1 MCIGEARA
9 TAISPVRA
17 AIDNGVVYTFHQD
30 TPVILPNMLETLWC
44 AVNRIS
50 KGGYVMGEAQRV
62 SPLEAL
68 KGVTLYAAYQYFEE
82 NEKGSIRP
90 GKRADFVLLDRDP
103 LQVDPME
110 LRDLRVLATIRGGT
124 VVYEGK

>member
-1 MCIGEARA
+1 
-9 TAISPVRA
+9 
-17 AIDNGVVYTFHQD
+17 
-30 TPVILPNMLETLWC
+30 
-44 AVNRIS
+44 
-50 KGGYVMGEAQRV
+50 MGEAQRV

-110 LRDLRVLATIRGGT
+110 LRDLRVLATIQGGT
-124 VVYEGK
+124 VVYEGE

>member
-1 MCIGEARA
+1 M
-9 TAISPVRA
+9 
-17 AIDNGVVYTFHQD
+17 
-30 TPVILPNMLETLWC
+30 ILPNMLETLWC